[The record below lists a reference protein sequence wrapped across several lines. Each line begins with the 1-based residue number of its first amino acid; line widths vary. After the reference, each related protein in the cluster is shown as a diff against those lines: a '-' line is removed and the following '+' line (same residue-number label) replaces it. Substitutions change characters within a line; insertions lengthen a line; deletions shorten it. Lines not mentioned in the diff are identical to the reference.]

1 MTYSDFDHIWRKPKY
16 RNPGADK
23 VRRIGINPL
32 DRRDFLTKARSV
44 IRANK
49 VLVNSIPYAA
59 TNQNKINRR
68 EVFMIVKSA
77 GVLVVFLMSV
87 LFVLANASAAA
98 EGQKIRIGISSK
110 SLGFLPTIV
119 AEKKGFYKKYDLESE
134 HIHISLAIAM
144 NALGTGDLDYAV
156 TLAQGVSAA
165 IQGVPVKLVMMTQDK
180 LTFFLLGRPEI
191 KNVTDL
197 KGKIIGISYPG
208 STTHLVATMML
219 RNFGLQEDKDFKMLP
234 SGDEQGRLAA
244 LDAKRVQASIVSP
257 PTDYFGEK
265 MGFKVLLRASDQIK
279 IPQNAVIVRD
289 KKIQESR
296 DQLKRMMKGTIEALQ
311 YIQTHKHEVTDIAA
325 KWVGRDRESV
335 DREINGYWSAYSSDG
350 TMSDDVLRET
360 INIGLQRAKLEK
372 NIPISQV
379 ADTTILNEVK
389 REMGIR

>member
-1 MTYSDFDHIWRKPKY
+1 
-16 RNPGADK
+16 
-23 VRRIGINPL
+23 
-32 DRRDFLTKARSV
+32 
-44 IRANK
+44 
-49 VLVNSIPYAA
+49 
-59 TNQNKINRR
+59 
-68 EVFMIVKSA
+68 
-77 GVLVVFLMSV
+77 
-87 LFVLANASAAA
+87 
-98 EGQKIRIGISSK
+98 
-110 SLGFLPTIV
+110 
-119 AEKKGFYKKYDLESE
+119 
-134 HIHISLAIAM
+134 M

-244 LDAKRVQASIVSP
+244 LEAKRVHASIVSP

-265 MGFKVLLRASDQIK
+265 MGFKILLRASDQIK

-335 DREINGYWSAYSSDG
+335 GREINGYWSAYSSDG
-350 TMSDDVLRET
+350 TMRDDVLRET

-372 NIPISQV
+372 TIPISQV

>member
-1 MTYSDFDHIWRKPKY
+1 
-16 RNPGADK
+16 
-23 VRRIGINPL
+23 
-32 DRRDFLTKARSV
+32 
-44 IRANK
+44 
-49 VLVNSIPYAA
+49 
-59 TNQNKINRR
+59 
-68 EVFMIVKSA
+68 
-77 GVLVVFLMSV
+77 
-87 LFVLANASAAA
+87 
-98 EGQKIRIGISSK
+98 
-110 SLGFLPTIV
+110 
-119 AEKKGFYKKYDLESE
+119 
-134 HIHISLAIAM
+134 
-144 NALGTGDLDYAV
+144 
-156 TLAQGVSAA
+156 
-165 IQGVPVKLVMMTQDK
+165 MMTQDK

-219 RNFGLQEDKDFKMLP
+219 RNFGLQEDKDFRMLA

-244 LDAKRVQASIVSP
+244 LEAKRVHAAIVSP

-265 MGFKVLLRASDQIK
+265 MGFKILLRASDQIK
-279 IPQNAVIVRD
+279 IAQNAVIVRD

-335 DREINGYWSAYSSDG
+335 GREINGYWSAYSSDG
-350 TMSDDVLRET
+350 TMSDDVLREA

-379 ADTTILNEVK
+379 ADTSILNEVK
-389 REMGIR
+389 RETGIR

>member
-1 MTYSDFDHIWRKPKY
+1 MT
-16 RNPGADK
+16 G
-23 VRRIGINPL
+23 
-32 DRRDFLTKARSV
+32 
-44 IRANK
+44 
-49 VLVNSIPYAA
+49 
-59 TNQNKINRR
+59 
-68 EVFMIVKSA
+68 KSA
-77 GVLVVFLMSV
+77 GALVVFLMSV
-87 LFVLANASAAA
+87 LFVFANASAAA

-180 LTFFLLGRPEI
+180 LTFFLMGRPEI

-197 KGKIIGISYPG
+197 KGKIIAISYPG
-208 STTHLVATMML
+208 SSTHLVATMML

-244 LDAKRVQASIVSP
+244 LEAKRVHASIVSP

-265 MGFKVLLRASDQIK
+265 MGFRILLRASDQIK

-311 YIQTHKHEVTDIAA
+311 YMQTHKPEVTDIAA

-335 DREINGYWSAYSSDG
+335 GREINGYWSAYSSDG

-372 NIPISQV
+372 KIPISQV